1 MCWATME
8 MNVKILE
15 GDVILWCIG
24 VNTLEECIASIIFDP
39 ENGGSTFLQNIGTYL
54 PNNTASTS
62 KKTTEL
68 VLHSSPGIS

>member
-39 ENGGSTFLQNIGTYL
+39 ENGGSIFF
-54 PNNTASTS
+54 
-62 KKTTEL
+62 
-68 VLHSSPGIS
+68 